1 MKILLIGD
9 LHLRSLSDHPKYRL
23 DNHYE
28 QQFKELSEIRDIA
41 ATNKVDMMISLGDFF
56 DNTRVSF
63 SLVNDV
69 VAWCKTLPCSLFSL
83 IGNHDINAYVTSD
96 KNNGLGVLMEAQAI
110 ERLDE
115 VVFEKEKVVI
125 RGIHAYLDPKNGDYF
140 FDEVKY
146 KDYYKIVCSH
156 NFCIPHEVPFDAVLP
171 SQIKTNAQVL
181 VFGHY
186 HKAFS
191 HFEGTTAFV
200 NPGSISRW
208 AINEQWQPQ
217 VFILDTVTGIITPV
231 QLKSSLPANEIFD
244 LASAAELKSTEMNLQ
259 NFVDSLE
266 NTQFENIDLL
276 DVVRKAGKDQNIA
289 EPILTLA
296 LEKIEK
302 AKEELQ

>member
-9 LHLRSLSDHPKYRL
+9 LHLRSLSDRPKWRL

-28 QQFKELSEIRDIA
+28 SQFQELGEIRDIA
-41 ATNKVDMMISLGDFF
+41 AANKVDMMVSLGDFF

-63 SLVNDV
+63 QLVNDV

-96 KNNGLGVLMEAQAI
+96 RNNGLGVLMESQAI

-115 VVFEKEKVVI
+115 LVFEKEKIVL
-125 RGIHAYLDPKNGDYF
+125 RGIHAYLDPKQGDYF
-140 FDEVKY
+140 FDDKF

-156 NFCIPHEVPFDAVLP
+156 NFCIPHQVPFDAVLP

-186 HKAFS
+186 HKSFS

-217 VFILDTVTGIITPV
+217 VFILDTLTGMITPH
-231 QLKSSLPANEIFD
+231 QLKSSLPASEIFD
-244 LASAAELKSTEMNLQ
+244 LASAAELKSNEMNLQ
-259 NFVDSLE
+259 NFVQSLE
-266 NTQFENIDLL
+266 SAQFTEL
-276 DVVRKAGKDQNIA
+276 DIEQVVLTKGKEQG
-289 EPILTLA
+289 ILKEILDICLDKVA
-296 LEKIEK
+296 K
-302 AKEELQ
+302 AKEELR